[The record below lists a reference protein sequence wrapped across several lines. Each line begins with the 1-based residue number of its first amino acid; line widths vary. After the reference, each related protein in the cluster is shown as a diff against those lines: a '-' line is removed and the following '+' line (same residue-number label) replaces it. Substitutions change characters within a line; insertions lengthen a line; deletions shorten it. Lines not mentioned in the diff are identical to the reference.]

1 MINNHMLRIGA
12 LFLLTVLSYGFYNAY
27 LPITDPVE
35 SNYVLSAI
43 TMLNITH
50 GYPHDMTKSGMINRP
65 SPIGLYDK
73 L

>member
-12 LFLLTVLSYGFYNAY
+12 LFLLTVLCYGFYNAY

-43 TMLNITH
+43 TMLKHN
-50 GYPHDMTKSGMINRP
+50 S
-65 SPIGLYDK
+65 
-73 L
+73 

>member
-43 TMLNITH
+43 TMLKQLMDI
-50 GYPHDMTKSGMINRP
+50 PHDIRSRMV
-65 SPIGLYDK
+65 
-73 L
+73 

>member
-35 SNYVLSAI
+35 SNYVFI
-43 TMLNITH
+43 CYYNVKT
-50 GYPHDMTKSGMINRP
+50 
-65 SPIGLYDK
+65 
-73 L
+73 

>member
-12 LFLLTVLSYGFYNAY
+12 LFLLTVLCYGFYNAY

-43 TMLNITH
+43 VKRASLHSLFASAVFI
-50 GYPHDMTKSGMINRP
+50 PLSCR
-65 SPIGLYDK
+65 
-73 L
+73 